1 VAKAGRNDPCPCGSG
16 LKAKACCLSR
26 GPLDPAAILVSQPSP
41 AAKLAARWL
50 SAARRRCEGGQAI
63 DDTLLR
69 KAEQFLRV
77 SRGWNPD
84 AFDEQGYP
92 RGDLALLASAFS
104 GQAAAVYG
112 VLAIGLAHLLLDQR
126 AEARAWLD
134 TLAGPR
140 EERMLTYLAAG
151 GLPRD
156 AFAGL
161 PDAALRWVD
170 ESALPHAGSDPDG
183 DRFRSPHL

>member
-1 VAKAGRNDPCPCGSG
+1 MAKAGRNDPCPCGSG
-16 LKAKACCLSR
+16 LKAKTCCLSR

-41 AAKLAARWL
+41 AARLAARWL
-50 SAARRRCEGGQAI
+50 SAARRRFEGGQATDAI
-63 DDTLLR
+63 LLR

-92 RGDLALLASAFS
+92 RGDLALLAPAFN

-112 VLAIGLAHLLLDQR
+112 ALAIGLAHLLLDQR

-140 EERMLTYLAAG
+140 EERMLAYLAAG

-161 PDAALRWVD
+161 PDHALRWID
-170 ESALPHAGSDPDG
+170 EGQ
-183 DRFRSPHL
+183 